1 MKKTVILLL
10 LLHLVTVSVGAR
22 RATYNSFYA
31 NRESVGDVS
40 LYGGLTHQHQ
50 NFLNTPFSLTGL
62 EAGVL
67 VDNTIVLGAF
77 GSSFLSGLDVETANL
92 KTTLSLAQG
101 GLVFGAVHH
110 FTRYL
115 EAGLLLQ
122 SGFLSV
128 RGEPSGISAEGSNN
142 RSVHHYGATVIP
154 QLFTAISTT
163 KWMKIRV
170 GLGYNFYSF
179 GDQSVVSSKDLQN
192 VSLNFGFL
200 FGTGDLVREK

>member
-1 MKKTVILLL
+1 MKKTAILLL
-10 LLHLVTVSVGAR
+10 VLLVTTPGIGAR
-22 RATYNSFYA
+22 RAIYKQYDA
-31 NRESVGDVS
+31 IGGSVGDVC

-50 NFLNTPFSLTGL
+50 NFLNTPFSFTGL

-77 GSSFLSGLDVETANL
+77 GSSFLSGLDVETANV

-128 RGEPSGISAEGSNN
+128 RGEPSGISAEDSNV
-142 RSVHHYGATVIP
+142 RAIHHLGATVIP
-154 QLFTAISTT
+154 QLFTAINTT

-179 GDQSVVSSKDLQN
+179 GEQSVVSPKDLQN